1 MSDQRNF
8 QTLPIA
14 KDVSLGILGSL
25 YKAVPLAKHPRLNV
39 YFYVQSVE

>member
-14 KDVSLGILGSL
+14 KDVSLGVLGSL
-25 YKAVPLAKHPRLNV
+25 YQAAPIAKHPSLNV
-39 YFYVQSVE
+39 HFYVQTVE